1 MAKLSRLKRKLKQT
15 NVKPNSQWKIILF
28 SSVRAMIMTMVVLL
42 LLTFLIT
49 YSSLPEKTIPIVT
62 VLTSLVFVLMA
73 SRRSAKR
80 IGKQG
85 WLNGGLTGL
94 SYMLLMAVFGS
105 IFVPV
110 SPFALLIGYWPLL
123 LTGILGG
130 IWGV

>member
-42 LLTFLIT
+42 LLAFLIT

-105 IFVPV
+105 IFVSV